1 MIIPFQITDWDKVPG
16 VVHPGEKGTA
26 IWKTLQYDGL
36 RIRMV
41 EYTPGYLADHWC
53 TKGHII
59 YCIDGEM
66 VSHLA
71 DGTQQTLKT
80 GMTYQVTDDASSHKS
95 ETEKG
100 VKLLIIDGDFLKP

>member
-1 MIIPFQITDWDKVPG
+1 
-16 VVHPGEKGTA
+16 
-26 IWKTLQYDGL
+26 
-36 RIRMV
+36 MV